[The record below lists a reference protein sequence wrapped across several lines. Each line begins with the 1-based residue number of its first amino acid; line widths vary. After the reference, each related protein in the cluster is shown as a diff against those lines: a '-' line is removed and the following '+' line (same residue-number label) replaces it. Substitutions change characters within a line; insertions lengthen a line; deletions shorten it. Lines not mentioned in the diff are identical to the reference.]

1 MMRMIGSGAKGLCK
15 ELQLIGK
22 LLLTPLR
29 SRERRSGDSDSIRR
43 RQSDR
48 QFHPARR
55 RKLHLGDLGLWDT

>member
-29 SRERRSGDSDSIRR
+29 SRERRSGDSIRR

-55 RKLHLGDLGLWDT
+55 RKLHLGDLRLWDT

>member
-22 LLLTPLR
+22 LFLTPLR
-29 SRERRSGDSDSIRR
+29 SRERRSGESIRR